1 MEAAAYHPP
10 PATPQV
16 GPIVDLVNVMFTA
29 SAAAAAP
36 VGTTEVSAPPPP
48 AAPGEASSEDEAAAA
63 EAERSRQANAAAD
76 AVTKVL
82 DQVSIGL
89 ANSLQPGDP
98 PVTIAS

>member
-1 MEAAAYHPP
+1 MEAAAYHP

-29 SAAAAAP
+29 SAAAATP
-36 VGTTEVSAPPPP
+36 VGTTKVSAPPPP
-48 AAPGEASSEDEAAAA
+48 AAPGEAPSEDEAAAA
-63 EAERSRQANAAAD
+63 AAEKSRQANAAAD

-89 ANSLQPGDP
+89 ANSLKPGDP